1 MPEVSS
7 NTPPLSPVSAA
18 GAIAEPSNIRT
29 SNLYRFIYCNFDSAD
44 SNEFVT
50 GASWFEQE
58 RFLRD
63 YGMELIDC
71 DADIHPNGKVV
82 MYSDD
87 IDNVCYIRTDTDFIN
102 IILSKHPESRV
113 TFYQIP
119 NTPLQKVSIQ
129 II

>member
-18 GAIAEPSNIRT
+18 GAVAALSQVTSAT

-50 GASWFEQE
+50 GPSWFEQE

-63 YGMELIDC
+63 YGMELVDC
-71 DADIHPNGKVV
+71 DTNVHPNGKVV

-87 IDNVCYIRTDTDFIN
+87 IDNDWLHQN
-102 IILSKHPESRV
+102 
-113 TFYQIP
+113 
-119 NTPLQKVSIQ
+119 
-129 II
+129 